1 MSNEQTELWREGVL
15 EAMREKPR
23 EIDRLIRLTKE
34 QLERTPEERAWL
46 DNVLRYLEEEKEK
59 QSLTEAE
66 WVYKTGR
73 A

>member
-59 QSLTEAE
+59 QSVTEAE